1 MLLPN
6 RLGVVMEEEDAAVA
20 AAAAVV
26 VAAATEFV
34 GLPNTKENAGF
45 GAVEGS
51 VGGGGGVTTFDYG
64 AFSSITIHVQK

>member
-6 RLGVVMEEEDAAVA
+6 RLGVAMEEEDGAAA

-26 VAAATEFV
+26 AATELV

-45 GAVEGS
+45 GAVEES
-51 VGGGGGVTTFDYG
+51 VGGSYN
-64 AFSSITIHVQK
+64 I